1 MKALALLLIPLLL
14 AGCGSFLVRRPA
26 VPAQVDASCFQSV
39 VDTVRWTGNP
49 ESAATWDVLGK
60 HVIPDLRA
68 EVKTAELHRLAC
80 EQALR
85 RLDKAK
91 VIDLGR

>member
-1 MKALALLLIPLLL
+1 MKTALALVCLLL

-49 ESAATWDVLGK
+49 QDPATWDILGGE
-60 HVIPDLRA
+60 VVPALRA
-68 EVKTAELHRLAC
+68 EVATADAHRLAC

-91 VIDLGR
+91 VISLGR

>member
-1 MKALALLLIPLLL
+1 MRALAATACLLL
-14 AGCGSFLVRRPA
+14 AGCGSLLTRRPPVA
-26 VPAQVDASCFQSV
+26 AQVDASCFQAV
-39 VDTVRWTGNP
+39 VDSVRWTGDPNDP
-49 ESAATWDVLGK
+49 ATWDILGGE
-60 HVIPDLRA
+60 VVPALRA
-68 EVKTAELHRLAC
+68 EVATADAHRLAC